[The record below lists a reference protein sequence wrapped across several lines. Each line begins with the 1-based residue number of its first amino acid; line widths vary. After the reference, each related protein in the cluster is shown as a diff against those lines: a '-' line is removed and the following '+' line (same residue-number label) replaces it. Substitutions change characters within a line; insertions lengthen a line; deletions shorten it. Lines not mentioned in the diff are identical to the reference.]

1 MRFQVL
7 SFLAILIGIFSGL
20 SAQSQALPL
29 YYGTDFY
36 AGYQSGKLRDQ
47 ELLNALQKILAGGH
61 IKNDQAP
68 DTIVS
73 SCQGNQG
80 QGKAPAKCIQHTALG
95 YDGARAQM
103 FGKLFLEQV
112 GGVYAV
118 KDVYCEHT
126 FTDQDFG
133 GKPNIGPGLIPKD
146 GAVLN
151 TEHTWPQSRFTNRFP
166 KETQKSDLH
175 HLFPTDS
182 KMNSQRGSLHFG
194 QVVEEV
200 EKLKCPMGRLGHQQ
214 NREIVFEA
222 PSQHR
227 GNVARAIFYFATRY
241 QMKISPPEETEL
253 REWNRQDPVDETEFN
268 HNNEVEKLQGN
279 RNPFVDFPTLVDH
292 VQHF

>member
-1 MRFQVL
+1 MRFQGL
-7 SFLAILIGIFSGL
+7 SFLAILIAFFS
-20 SAQSQALPL
+20 SFAAQSQVLPP
-29 YYGTDFY
+29 YYGADFY
-36 AGYQSGKLRDQ
+36 TGYQSGKLQNQ

-61 IKNDQAP
+61 VKNGQAP
-68 DTIVS
+68 DTILS
-73 SCQGNQG
+73 SCQGLSKTQE
-80 QGKAPAKCIQHTALG
+80 PVKCVQHTALG
-95 YDGARAQM
+95 YDGARKQM
-103 FGKLFLEQV
+103 FGKLFLEQI

-118 KDVYCEHT
+118 EDVYCQHA

-200 EKLKCPMGRLGHQQ
+200 EKLKCPKARLGHQS

-241 QMKISPPEETEL
+241 QMKISPMEETEL
-253 REWNRQDPVDETEFN
+253 REWNRQDPVDEAEFN
-268 HNNEVEKLQGN
+268 RNNEVEKLQGN
-279 RNPFVDFPTLVDH
+279 RNPFVDFPSLVDH
-292 VQHF
+292 IQHF

>member
-1 MRFQVL
+1 MRIRVL
-7 SFLAILIGIFSGL
+7 SLLTILFTTFSGL
-20 SAQSQALPL
+20 SAQAQALLP
-29 YYGTDFY
+29 YYGSDFY
-36 AGYQSGKLRDQ
+36 TGYDSGKLRDQ

-73 SCQGNQG
+73 SCQGMG
-80 QGKAPAKCIQHTALG
+80 QAPQNKCIQHSALG
-95 YDGARAQM
+95 YDGARKQM
-103 FGKLFLEQV
+103 FGKLFLEQI
-112 GGVYAV
+112 GGAYAV
-118 KDVYCEHT
+118 EDVYCQHA

-182 KMNSQRGSLHFG
+182 KMNSVRGSLHFG

-200 EKLKCPMGRLGHQQ
+200 EQLKCPKARLGHQS

-222 PSQHR
+222 PTQHR

-253 REWNRQDPVDETEFN
+253 RQWNSQDPVDEAEFN
-268 HNNEVEKLQGN
+268 RNNEVEKLQGN

-292 VQHF
+292 IQHF